1 MDLHHYYRDPKTV
14 FSPST
19 RYWKPTPQEPQA
31 HKDFVTSSLPENP
44 ADRIL
49 KVSLRRIG
57 ERKELTLAPKAK
69 LSVYSSEWLSWLNNK
84 YTHFPQR
91 MFGISSLSSSLM
103 LRFLEL
109 FQDYGVSSDKQSS
122 ELYTLLW
129 PLVGQALLGHSR
141 EWLPDVHTKFSHKR
155 QGILGIIVVQLLNS
169 HLRPP
174 NAWKR

>member
-1 MDLHHYYRDPKTV
+1 
-14 FSPST
+14 
-19 RYWKPTPQEPQA
+19 
-31 HKDFVTSSLPENP
+31 
-44 ADRIL
+44 
-49 KVSLRRIG
+49 
-57 ERKELTLAPKAK
+57 
-69 LSVYSSEWLSWLNNK
+69 
-84 YTHFPQR
+84 

-141 EWLPDVHTKFSHKR
+141 EWLPDVHTKLVIKDR
-155 QGILGIIVVQLLNS
+155 GILGIIVVQLLNS
-169 HLRPP
+169 HLQPP